1 MFGFGYTSLGSK
13 CHFSSIEKDQI
24 NLRDIKMGKDISSK
38 MMVAK
43 FVLSKE
49 GMILNG
55 KGRDMTSNLLSCTL
69 MA

>member
-1 MFGFGYTSLGSK
+1 
-13 CHFSSIEKDQI
+13 
-24 NLRDIKMGKDISSK
+24 MGRDISSK
-38 MMVAK
+38 MMVVE

-55 KGRDMTSNLLSCTL
+55 KGQNMISNLPSCTL